1 MKRAGLPI
9 QLLVAL
15 LTVTLV
21 RGPAHAMPAEL
32 LPTVVHASGGP
43 RLVVVALGLD
53 KRARTQVGLL
63 EAAGEDAA
71 KRAGRFELLP
81 TVDAYE
87 PSEARARA
95 TREQDAAAK
104 LKDGQ
109 KALDDLDNQ
118 KATEVF
124 TAAQKALAET
134 DLSRTWEPYLQA
146 VRMMAASHATGGE
159 NGPAKADMERVIA
172 FDPGASFS
180 PNFFPPDLLKFA
192 EAAKKTAQGSKG
204 ELNVKTRPEGARVW
218 VDGVYRGLAP
228 VSVSGLAPGR
238 HWISAAMGGYGL
250 TQVEAPLGELTVDL
264 KTIELSPAHTRAEDQ
279 VSKDPEGSGR
289 DAALVQLGKK
299 LGADELLV
307 FVGRKS
313 PAGEQVDVIG
323 LRLDTRDGHN
333 FAYATT
339 TLRMGDDGAAATFAA
354 SLLARDEPRAGR
366 DPVSHFKGG
375 LSFTPKKI
383 AAFSLFGFGALA
395 LGTGIVFGVSALNN
409 ANQFRVTPQVQQV
422 VSANLAG
429 TGRAFSVVADISYLL
444 ALASVVTGG
453 ILFFTDRGPVVADS
467 SSSGGTGSSSSTQS
481 DSRRDDAG
489 PSGTGGQTR
498 QDERRDDDK
507 KKRDDDRA
515 AEERRKKDEAD
526 RKAEEDRKAK
536 AEEDKKAKAD
546 EKKSK
551 KEREEEEK
559 RKKEDERKAK
569 EEEKKKAAE
578 EEKKKKE
585 DERKAAEEEKKKK
598 ADEKKL
604 SKKEREAEEKRKK
617 EEDEKARRDEEEKA
631 KRAAEEK
638 KQRDAD
644 EKKRIEEEKKKADE
658 KKKTDDHDDL
668 RNY

>member
-15 LTVTLV
+15 LTITLV

-32 LPTVVHASGGP
+32 LPTVVHAAGGP

-63 EAAGEDAA
+63 EAAGEEAA
-71 KRAGRFELLP
+71 KRSGRFEVMP
-81 TVDAYE
+81 VVDAYE
-87 PSEARARA
+87 PAEARARA
-95 TREQDAAAK
+95 GREQDAAAK

-124 TAAQKALAET
+124 TAAHKALAGT
-134 DLSRTWEPYLQA
+134 DLSRTWDQYLQA

-159 NGPAKADMERVIA
+159 NGPAKADMERLIA

-192 EAAKKTAQGSKG
+192 EAAKKTAQASKG

-228 VSVSGLAPGR
+228 VSVSGLAPGK
-238 HWISAAMGGYGL
+238 HWISAVMGGYGL
-250 TQVEAPLGELTVDL
+250 TQLEAPLGDQTVDL
-264 KTIELSPAHTRAEDQ
+264 KTIELSPAYTRAEDQ
-279 VSKDPEGSGR
+279 VTKDPEGSGR
-289 DAALVQLGKK
+289 DAALVALGKK

-307 FVGRKS
+307 FVSRKS
-313 PAGEQVDVIG
+313 TTGEQVEVIG

-333 FAYATT
+333 FSYSTT
-339 TLRMGDDGAAATFAA
+339 TLRMGDDGAAATFAG
-354 SLLARDEPRAGR
+354 SLLARDEARAGR
-366 DPVSHFKGG
+366 DPVTHFKGG

-409 ANQFRVTPQVQQV
+409 ANQFRITPQVQQV
-422 VSANLAG
+422 VSANLAS

-453 ILFFTDRGPVVADS
+453 ILFFTDRGPVVAES
-467 SSSGGTGSSSSTQS
+467 SSSGGTQPDT
-481 DSRRDDAG
+481 RRDSGAG
-489 PSGTGGQTR
+489 QPR
-498 QDERRDDDK
+498 QDDRRDDDR

-515 AEERRKKDEAD
+515 AEERRKTEEAD
-526 RKAEEDRKAK
+526 RKAEDDKKAK
-536 AEEDKKAKAD
+536 AEDDKKTKAD

-551 KEREEEEK
+551 KEREEEER
-559 RKKEDERKAK
+559 RKK
-569 EEEKKKAAE
+569 EEEKEEKRKAAE

-585 DERKAAEEEKKKK
+585 DEKKAKAEEKKM
-598 ADEKKL
+598 

-617 EEDEKARRDEEEKA
+617 EEEEKARRDEEEKA
-631 KRAAEEK
+631 RREAEEK
-638 KQRDAD
+638 KQRDAE
-644 EKKRIEEEKKKADE
+644 EKKRIEDEKKKADE